1 MEEVKDGMGTEK
13 ENELSYLCGMI
24 QSGKISHKDAIH
36 YLDLMKEEYE
46 LEEKQF
52 DGLYAEWIR
61 NGDIGRELN
70 RIGKQEKDPDSR
82 KPYDYV
88 LDGLYE
94 MVEYGEIDLDM
105 VTENLWE
112 DPYEVRKD
120 PVKGYTGFY
129 PEFPGCIGYGENQ
142 EMLRMNMKKAL
153 RNWIYAAYAQWTERR
168 IIGGK

>member
-1 MEEVKDGMGTEK
+1 MKDGMGTEK

-46 LEEKQF
+46 LEEEQF

-70 RIGKQEKDPDSR
+70 RIGKQGKDPDSR

-94 MVEYGEIDLDM
+94 MVEYGEIDLEM
-105 VTENLWE
+105 VTEIC
-112 DPYEVRKD
+112 
-120 PVKGYTGFY
+120 G
-129 PEFPGCIGYGENQ
+129 
-142 EMLRMNMKKAL
+142 
-153 RNWIYAAYAQWTERR
+153 R
-168 IIGGK
+168 IPMRCEKIR

>member
-1 MEEVKDGMGTEK
+1 MGK
-13 ENELSYLCGMI
+13 F
-24 QSGKISHKDAIH
+24 SHKDAIH

-70 RIGKQEKDPDSR
+70 RIGKQGKETDSR

-94 MVEYGEIDLDM
+94 NGGIWRNRSGDGD
-105 VTENLWE
+105 
-112 DPYEVRKD
+112 RKS
-120 PVKGYTGFY
+120 V
-129 PEFPGCIGYGENQ
+129 
-142 EMLRMNMKKAL
+142 
-153 RNWIYAAYAQWTERR
+153 
-168 IIGGK
+168 GGSL

>member
-1 MEEVKDGMGTEK
+1 MKDGMGTEK

-24 QSGKISHKDAIH
+24 QSGKIPHKDAIH

-94 MVEYGEIDLDM
+94 MVESGEIDLEM
-105 VTENLWE
+105 VTENLRE

-120 PVKGYTGFY
+120 PVKGYGVLS
-129 PEFPGCIGYGENQ
+129 GIS
-142 EMLRMNMKKAL
+142 RMHRIRRKSGN
-153 RNWIYAAYAQWTERR
+153 AAYEYEESSQKLDLCSVCTVD
-168 IIGGK
+168 

>member
-1 MEEVKDGMGTEK
+1 MKDGMGTEK

-70 RIGKQEKDPDSR
+70 RIGKQGKDPDSR

-94 MVEYGEIDLDM
+94 MVEYGEIDLEM

-142 EMLRMNMKKAL
+142 EMLRMHSGLKDGSSGESEKGIL
-153 RNWIYAAYAQWTERR
+153 EAASSYT
-168 IIGGK
+168 

>member
-1 MEEVKDGMGTEK
+1 MKDGMGTEK

-70 RIGKQEKDPDSR
+70 RIGKQGKDPDSR

-88 LDGLYE
+88 LDA
-94 MVEYGEIDLDM
+94 
-105 VTENLWE
+105 
-112 DPYEVRKD
+112 
-120 PVKGYTGFY
+120 PV
-129 PEFPGCIGYGENQ
+129 
-142 EMLRMNMKKAL
+142 
-153 RNWIYAAYAQWTERR
+153 
-168 IIGGK
+168 

>member
-1 MEEVKDGMGTEK
+1 MKDGMGTEK

-70 RIGKQEKDPDSR
+70 RILGK
-82 KPYDYV
+82 
-88 LDGLYE
+88 
-94 MVEYGEIDLDM
+94 
-105 VTENLWE
+105 T
-112 DPYEVRKD
+112 
-120 PVKGYTGFY
+120 
-129 PEFPGCIGYGENQ
+129 
-142 EMLRMNMKKAL
+142 AL
-153 RNWIYAAYAQWTERR
+153 NIFCFGIVSSLI
-168 IIGGK
+168 IIGMAN